1 MAQLNWLAIVIGF
14 VVTLLIGLLSGNAIP
29 LTDLTLPVIGWGLT
43 GVVGGL
49 AAGYVA
55 GHGMGNG
62 AVNGLVATTIGAILV
77 YAVLTILGTVLFGF
91 AGLSFAL
98 VALLFLGL
106 YAIPGAV
113 GGAVG
118 AMLNRSSPADRAQPT
133 GR

>member
-1 MAQLNWLAIVIGF
+1 MAELNWRAIGLGF
-14 VVTLLIGLLSGNAIP
+14 VVTLVLGLLSGNSIP

-43 GVVGGL
+43 GIVGGL

-55 GHGMGNG
+55 GRGMGNG
-62 AVNGLVATTIGAILV
+62 AVNGIVATTIGAILV
-77 YAVLTILGTVLFGF
+77 YAVLAVFGTVLFGF
-91 AGLSFAL
+91 VGFTVAL
-98 VALLFLGL
+98 VGLLYLGL

-118 AMLNRSSPADRAQPT
+118 AMLNRSSPADRTQPA

>member
-1 MAQLNWLAIVIGF
+1 MAELNWRAIAIGF
-14 VVTLLIGLLSGNAIP
+14 VVTLVLGLLSGNAIP
-29 LTDLTLPVIGWGLT
+29 LTDLTLPVIGWGVT
-43 GVVGGL
+43 GVLGGL

-62 AVNGLVATTIGAILV
+62 AVNGIVATTIGAILV
-77 YAVLTILGTVLFGF
+77 YAVLAVLGTVLLGF
-91 AGLSFAL
+91 VGLSFAL

-118 AMLNRSSPADRAQPT
+118 AMLKRSSPADRTQPA